1 MEILRM
7 ENMLMPFAIY
17 SRSKWHTPN
26 WSWIKSNEGWTVYV
40 MAPEWVF
47 EGMKATREE
56 IGIKDYVKS
65 LVLHMGKLHKLKERK
80 VQMKS
85 YSQIVAME
93 TWMIMM
99 CTVRKT
105 DDISIR
111 SWNNITLGILLY
123 LLFDTTI

>member
-1 MEILRM
+1 
-7 ENMLMPFAIY
+7 
-17 SRSKWHTPN
+17 
-26 WSWIKSNEGWTVYV
+26 

-65 LVLHMGKLHKLKERK
+65 LVLHMGKLHKLKEQK

-123 LLFDTTI
+123 LLFDTTIYYRIKGLVISLCYNSIGLHVWLKLLILNCKIEFVH